1 MSTILDA
8 LRRAEA
14 ERGNA
19 GGSGLPPLGMAAA
32 PPAPPTRRLPRWLS
46 VTLLCLLSA
55 GMAYWWSH
63 RAPAPPAAPQ
73 TAADPAPRPAPPPP
87 PLPAP
92 AALLQSPGARA
103 LPAPEPP
110 PVTQPATQ
118 PVAAAALRPPG
129 SAASGS
135 ASSPVPRLADLPAAL
150 RQQLPP
156 LRLGGSMHSPD
167 PRLRSL
173 ILNGQLLREGDQIAP
188 GLILEEIGQRGARLR
203 WREQVF
209 ELPY

>member
-19 GGSGLPPLGMAAA
+19 TGSGLPPLGMAAA
-32 PPAPPTRRLPRWLS
+32 PPSSARRLPLLLLIA
-46 VTLLCLLSA
+46 LLCLLSA
-55 GMAYWWSH
+55 GLAYWWSN
-63 RAPAPPAAPQ
+63 RAPPTPPALPPASV
-73 TAADPAPRPAPPPP
+73 TAAAPA

-103 LPAPEPP
+103 LPEPEPPP
-110 PVTQPATQ
+110 PVTQP
-118 PVAAAALRPPG
+118 VEAAAVRPAS
-129 SAASGS
+129 SAASS
-135 ASSPVPRLADLPAAL
+135 APARVPRLAELPAAL

-156 LRLGGSMHSPD
+156 LQLGGSMHSPD

-203 WREQVF
+203 WREQRF